1 MLIVDERAI
10 PTKKITEPE
19 IASEILS
26 QGGIVAF
33 PTETVFGL
41 GADATNQAAVERLF
55 VAKGRPADNP
65 LIVHLANA
73 ADWRL
78 AAEQLTPV
86 AEKLLAKFAPGP
98 ISVVLPKRKEILPPV
113 TGGLDTVA
121 IRVPECS
128 VARQILAEC
137 KLPIAAPSAN
147 LSGRPSATRWQAV
160 WEDLSGKVDAV
171 VCRNSARIGIE
182 STVVDCC
189 GSVPIVLRSGG
200 ISINAIRELFPEAR
214 MLGSPNA
221 KTEASQPTAPN
232 SPGLRHAHYRPNA
245 PVRLFSVQSDIESG
259 LNYETVACCSLGKTG
274 APKADWL
281 LLREFQDVAEYARE
295 FYEFLRE
302 ADRQGAKLI
311 IVEYAPGEGI
321 GLALRDRQLRAAGD
335 ASPPNDMAP
344 KWT

>member
-1 MLIVDERAI
+1 MDERAL
-10 PTKKITEPE
+10 PTQKITEPE
-19 IASEILS
+19 IAAEILS

-41 GADATNQAAVERLF
+41 GADATNQTAVERLF

-86 AEKLLAKFAPGP
+86 AEKLLAQFAPGP
-98 ISVVLPKRKEILPPV
+98 ISVVLPKREEILPQV

-121 IRVPECS
+121 IRIPDCS
-128 VARQILAEC
+128 VARRILAEC
-137 KLPIAAPSAN
+137 QRPIAAPSAN

-171 VCRNSARIGIE
+171 VCLNSARIGLE

-200 ISINAIRELFPEAR
+200 ISIDAVRELFPEAR
-214 MLGSPNA
+214 MLNSLTPNID
-221 KTEASQPTAPN
+221 ASLPSAPN
-232 SPGLRHAHYRPNA
+232 SPGLRHAHYRPTA
-245 PVRLFSVQSDIESG
+245 PVQLYSAQSDIERG
-259 LNYETVACCSLGKTG
+259 LSYKTAACCSLGKTEDR
-274 APKADWL
+274 KADWL
-281 LLREFQDVAEYARE
+281 LLREFEDVEEYARE

-302 ADRQGAKLI
+302 ADRKGAKLI
-311 IVEYAPGEGI
+311 MVQYAPGEGI

-335 ASPPNDMAP
+335 VSPPE
-344 KWT
+344 